1 MTGAAG
7 RVGRW
12 VVVCAGKV
20 EMRGGSGNW
29 GKFIVGSDGGAM
41 VVGWVLRL
49 GMINVPGEAFVVLVV
64 VLPVVV
70 VVVLIVVGAL
80 VPTLREIVPFAG
92 FCAAT
97 EPFGCVWG
105 GGVGAPLAFEPC
117 GWWGW
122 PTEPDGCR
130 GGWAGACPRPVTRP
144 VGHPKSTHTSLV
156 LLGRLIHS
164 FT

>member
-20 EMRGGSGNW
+20 EMRGGGGSW
-29 GKFIVGSDGGAM
+29 GKFMVGGGGSAI

-49 GMINVPGEAFVVLVV
+49 GMISVPGEAFVVLVV

-70 VVVLIVVGAL
+70 VVMLMLVGVF
-80 VPTLREIVPFAG
+80 VPALREIVLFAG

-97 EPFGCVWG
+97 EPFGWG
-105 GGVGAPLAFEPC
+105 WGVGVGALLVLAPR

-122 PTEPDGCR
+122 PTEPDGCVA
-130 GGWAGACPRPVTRP
+130 GGAGVWPKPVTRP
-144 VGHPKSTHTSLV
+144 VGHPKSSHT
-156 LLGRLIHS
+156 
-164 FT
+164 